1 MTTELLEEVTSFLSK
16 DEILELIEPTED
28 IVERLFDLNDNVVKF
43 TYNENSEAP
52 PKVILSGD
60 IFELTA
66 EAYMNACHI
75 IGLGRNYSTRTP
87 VELIIPHLN
96 YWFANLGG
104 QRKALIRANKVV
116 AFIRPGTEIYST
128 KKLIESV
135 YDTFTEL
142 GYKEVMFDKVYHDLL
157 ETQFSVVLR
166 DKKNL
171 SDDGELLQGGLQFQ
185 NSILG
190 LKPLVV
196 SAYVNHSVGEDNGGM
211 ISVLTTGQWDRRLGT
226 TAQEIS
232 EFLEKGIEFDAEDV
246 YSVYDWVK
254 QSTKDINMR
263 LEKEFSHVNNLKRIG
278 VGSHAGVFFND
289 IYKKYNIPIA
299 LRKAVQEE
307 YTDRDG
313 NAVYDLW
320 AAFVAVTGR
329 HEVRGNPASMRHMMT
344 VAGELAAHPERC
356 TECNRLK
363 DLE

>member
-1 MTTELLEEVTSFLSK
+1 MTATLEETSFLSK
-16 DEILELIEPTED
+16 AEMLELIQPTEE
-28 IVERLFDLNDNVVKF
+28 IEERLFDLNANVVKF
-43 TYNENSEAP
+43 TFDEKTEEP

-60 IFELTA
+60 VFELTS
-66 EAYMNACHI
+66 EAYMNACQI
-75 IGLGRNYSTRTP
+75 VGLGRAYSTRTP
-87 VELIIPHLN
+87 IELIVPHLN

-104 QRKALIRANKVV
+104 QRKVLIRGKKAV

-128 KKLIESV
+128 KKLIEAI
-135 YDTFTEL
+135 YDKFESL
-142 GYKEVMFDKVYHDLL
+142 GYKDIVFDKVYHDLL

-166 DKKNL
+166 DKFKE
-171 SDDGELLQGGLQFQ
+171 SEDGEILYGGLQFQ

-196 SAYVNHSVGEDNGGM
+196 SAYVNHSVDEANGGM
-211 ISVLTTGQWDRRLGT
+211 ISVTTTGQWDRRLGT
-226 TAQEIS
+226 SAQEIS
-232 EFLEKGIEFDAEDV
+232 EFLERGIEFDPEDV
-246 YSVYDWVK
+246 YSVYDWVE
-254 QSTKDINMR
+254 QATSDVNLR
-263 LEKEFSHVNNLKRIG
+263 LEKEFAHVNRLKGIG

-289 IYKKYNIPIA
+289 IYKKYNIPIS

-320 AAFVAVTGR
+320 AAFVAVTSR
-329 HEVRGNPASMRHMMT
+329 HEVRGNPSAMRHMMT

-356 TECNRLK
+356 NECNRLK

>member
-1 MTTELLEEVTSFLSK
+1 MTLVLEETSLLTK
-16 DEILELIEPTED
+16 DEILELIQPTEE
-28 IVERLFDLNDNVVKF
+28 IEERLFELNGSTVKF
-43 TYNENSEAP
+43 TYNEDNDDP

-60 IFELTA
+60 VFELTA

-75 IGLGRNYSTRTP
+75 IGLGRSYSSRTP
-87 VELIIPHLN
+87 VDLIVPHLN
-96 YWFANLGG
+96 YWFSNLGG
-104 QRKALIRANKVV
+104 QRKVLLRGNKAV

-128 KKLIESV
+128 KKLIESI
-135 YDTFTEL
+135 YNKFEEL
-142 GYKEVMFDKVYHDLL
+142 GYKQIYFDKLHHDLQ
-157 ETQFSVVLR
+157 ETQFSVILK
-166 DKKNL
+166 DKFKE
-171 SDDGELLQGGLQFQ
+171 SDDGEILHGGLQFQ

-196 SAYVNHSVGEDNGGM
+196 SAYVNHSVGDSNGGM
-211 ISVLTTGQWDRRLGT
+211 ISVTTTGQWDRRLGT
-226 TAQEIS
+226 SAQEIS
-232 EFLEKGIEFDAEDV
+232 DFIAQGIEFDPEDV
-246 YSVYDWVK
+246 YSVYDWVE
-254 QSTKDINMR
+254 QATSDVNIR
-263 LEKEFSHVNNLKRIG
+263 LDKEFGNVNKLKYIP

-289 IYKKYNIPIA
+289 IYKKYNIPIS

-313 NAVYDLW
+313 NEVYDLW

-356 TECNRLK
+356 GECNRLK